1 MTFNDILR
9 QEECRYDKYINDNLF
24 CSCCFF
30 MYPFLDSIV
39 RQYSKKAK
47 RATASS
53 NGLAGIWLYIY
64 QEDQEPKIKVL
75 LLWEKVSFFIQVLDD
90 GSDELNLLWD
100 ISAIQT
106 HYFLHKNVWGF
117 FSNLEKCVC
126 HTKFKR

>member
-24 CSCCFF
+24 CSCFF
-30 MYPFLDSIV
+30 MYPFLGSIV

-64 QEDQEPKIKVL
+64 QVDQEPKIKVL
-75 LLWEKVSFFIQVLDD
+75 LL
-90 GSDELNLLWD
+90 
-100 ISAIQT
+100 
-106 HYFLHKNVWGF
+106 
-117 FSNLEKCVC
+117 
-126 HTKFKR
+126 